1 MPMSDLP
8 NRRSIGPIARIGR
21 ADKNQV
27 KTILGIPQTDHVV
40 LVTFGG
46 IRSEERVQLPNI
58 AGVHWIALPSVA
70 RGNVADVS
78 RFGMSFIDVLASS
91 DAVVTKIGYATFV
104 EAACN
109 GVGIVSPPRADWPE
123 SGPLIEWAKQNAN
136 FALMEDGIENARG
149 FRTALSAVLNAPCR
163 MPVRASGIAEAVE
176 TIAGIAGLS

>member
-1 MPMSDLP
+1 
-8 NRRSIGPIARIGR
+8 
-21 ADKNQV
+21 V

>member
-1 MPMSDLP
+1 
-8 NRRSIGPIARIGR
+8 
-21 ADKNQV
+21 
-27 KTILGIPQTDHVV
+27 
-40 LVTFGG
+40 
-46 IRSEERVQLPNI
+46 
-58 AGVHWIALPSVA
+58 
-70 RGNVADVS
+70 
-78 RFGMSFIDVLASS
+78 MSFIDVLASS

-109 GVGIVSPPRADWPE
+109 GVGIVSAPRADWPE
-123 SGPLIEWAKQNAN
+123 SGHLIEWAKQNAN